1 MLWARLGEA
10 NNLFTE
16 YWVLTDSKRLANSS
30 SVTKRLELERRHE
43 VTIVE

>member
-16 YWVLTDSKRLANSS
+16 YRVLTDSKHLANSS
-30 SVTKRLELERRHE
+30 NVTKRLEIERRYGAKS
-43 VTIVE
+43 VE